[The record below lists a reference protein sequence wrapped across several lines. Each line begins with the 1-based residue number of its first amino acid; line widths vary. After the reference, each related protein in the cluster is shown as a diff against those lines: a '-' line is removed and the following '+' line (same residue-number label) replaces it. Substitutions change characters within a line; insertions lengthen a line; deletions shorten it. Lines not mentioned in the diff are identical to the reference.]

1 MRRERSLRSAARSA
15 AHLPRATQRAN
26 VPFPL
31 TQSLRRREMSSTF
44 VRSSQP
50 AHSHV
55 SPTCGKGAAASSG
68 KITRTL
74 SEPAELANDAQ
85 RTPSAPRVKRTPLS
99 THNSRT
105 NGRPQPRICAS
116 SKISFLDC
124 AAKSA
129 TAKPIANAKTNRET
143 RDANARHATK
153 EATAANAASGQRGER
168 IDAPKAHASPSAR
181 DAQSASHSNPCAIDR
196 LLFTESSYHIS
207 QKEK

>member
-1 MRRERSLRSAARSA
+1 M
-15 AHLPRATQRAN
+15 
-26 VPFPL
+26 

-50 AHSHV
+50 AHSQV
-55 SPTCGKGAAASSG
+55 SPTCGNGAASSSG

-74 SEPAELANDAQ
+74 SEPAELANEAQ
-85 RTPSAPRVKRTPLS
+85 RTPPAPRVARTPLS
-99 THNSRT
+99 TRNSRT
-105 NGRPQPRICAS
+105 KGRPQPRTCAS

-124 AAKSA
+124 EAKSA
-129 TAKPIANAKTNRET
+129 TAKPMVNAKTNRET

-181 DAQSASHSNPCAIDR
+181 DAQSASHSNPCAIDG
-196 LLFTESSYHIS
+196 LLFTESSYHIPR
-207 QKEK
+207 KEK